1 METVLGYNESEER
14 REAMGP
20 KAKQSPES
28 VVREIGGR
36 LSIVENRPPISVA
49 FGN

>member
-28 VVREIGGR
+28 ME
-36 LSIVENRPPISVA
+36 
-49 FGN
+49 FGEWLCMDVLKKIPHRH